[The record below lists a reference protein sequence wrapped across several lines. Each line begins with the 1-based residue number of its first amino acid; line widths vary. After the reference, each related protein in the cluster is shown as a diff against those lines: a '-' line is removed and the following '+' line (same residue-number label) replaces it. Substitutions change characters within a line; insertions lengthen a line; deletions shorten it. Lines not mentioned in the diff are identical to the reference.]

1 MDLLTLLEG
10 LAMGMWEQACVAT
23 VVRTAIRVVR
33 YVLQPQTG
41 RLGYMTMARLS
52 GDVRARMLRGKT
64 RHASLLLTVKF
75 PFAKS

>member
-1 MDLLTLLEG
+1 MDLMTLLED

-33 YVLQPQTG
+33 YVLQTQTG
-41 RLGYMTMARLS
+41 RSGCMTTVRLS
-52 GDVRARMLRGKT
+52 GDVRARMLLGKT